1 MLGRIR
7 RVLVLVLAAG
17 LMWHCGG
24 ERVTQ
29 SQPETA
35 GPPLGKLAARGH
47 ASQAVVRVNL
57 SEDGAPVSGAKVEFS
72 RSIAGRATSYLWAGM
87 TDENGQARVEITA
100 DNVTG
105 YYLARALRDMEGNIS
120 RIGSWSSI
128 PINAGYEAMLNLP
141 IGGKARVTSATAL
154 SRLEGEIPIGVVL
167 ALTGRIAATGTT
179 MKNGFELALEE
190 INRSGMLGG
199 ATLKFIIEDD
209 GGTAEG
215 AVAAYTKLIERD
227 GVSAVLG
234 PFSSSATQAA
244 FPIAQENGV
253 VAISPTSAARG
264 LSALGDY
271 LFRISLTVDALLP
284 GGVATTQAALGYQRV
299 ATIVQAA
306 DAFSQSSDEVFKDAL
321 RANGVQVL
329 TTETFQADGV
339 DDLSAQLTRIKALN
353 PDAIFISTQP
363 PGRMQIPIQA
373 RQLGISTDIPFLV
386 TLMTIDDVLQTGGA
400 LEGSISFT
408 TWSNKADPPG
418 NRAFVAKFREK
429 FGSEPG
435 AFTAQSYASVYI
447 LAQAIADAKSTE
459 SSAIRD
465 ALAAIDLSTV
475 LGHFSFDA
483 NGDAVYAP
491 IILTVKNDQFE
502 VFDPQMSTGEKRM
515 LNVGFYAFFEP
526 LSYSANPDP
535 MSPGFGEH
543 RGYEADLLTALEAM
557 KGERLSFDRHPIA
570 EWPDIWLKPTEP
582 QYDLVG
588 GGITILDSRT
598 RDAMGNQVITF
609 TDGHINFRQSLL
621 VRAEDAQ
628 RLASHADLTSAVRV
642 GVLAGTTGEAR
653 LLELTGLVDDN
664 GILATGVRVET
675 ARDTVVADGSADY
688 VITSAGASPV
698 LMGRRRLHPP
708 SETMPQVVYLG
719 DETGEIALLNAL
731 RDGSI
736 DAVARGEIGNRTAVQ
751 NSGNAFA
758 VTALDPQIELG
769 GFAVATE
776 NTELL
781 TFLNARINFLTDNR
795 RIGYAEWLTDPS
807 VFTRRAEMWS
817 P

>member
-1 MLGRIR
+1 MSGNIR
-7 RVLVLVLAAG
+7 RILVLTLAAG

-29 SQPETA
+29 SQTETA
-35 GPPLGKLAARGH
+35 GPPLGKLAAGEH
-47 ASQAVVRVNL
+47 ASQAAAVRVNL
-57 SEDGAPVSGAKVEFS
+57 SQDGAAVSGAKVEFS
-72 RSIAGRATSYLWAGM
+72 RSIAGRATSYQWSGM
-87 TDENGQARVEITA
+87 TDEMGRARVEIAA
-100 DNVTG
+100 DKVTG
-105 YYLARALRDMEGNIS
+105 YYLARAMQGGSE
-120 RIGSWSSI
+120 IGSWSSI
-128 PINAGYEAMLNLP
+128 PINAGYEAVLNLP
-141 IGGKARVTSATAL
+141 IGGKARVTSSAMLT
-154 SRLEGEIPIGVVL
+154 RLRGEIPIGLVL
-167 ALTGRIAATGTT
+167 SLTGRIAATGAT
-179 MKNGFELALEE
+179 MKNGFEMALAE
-190 INRSGMLGG
+190 INRSGMLDG

-209 GGTAEG
+209 ESTIEG
-215 AVAAYTKLIERD
+215 AATAYTKLIERD
-227 GVSAVLG
+227 GVAAVLG

-244 FPIAQENGV
+244 FPIAQENEV

-306 DAFSQSSDEVFKDAL
+306 DAFSRSSDEVFKAAL
-321 RANGVQVL
+321 RANGVEVL
-329 TTETFQADGV
+329 TTETFQSDEV

-363 PGRMQIPIQA
+363 PGRTQIPIQA

-386 TLMTIDDVLQTGGA
+386 TLMTIDDVLRTGGA
-400 LEGSISFT
+400 LEGAISFT

-418 NRAFVAKFREK
+418 NRAFVARFREQY
-429 FGSEPG
+429 GSEPG

-465 ALAAIDLSTV
+465 ALATIDVSTV

-491 IILTVKNDQFE
+491 IILTVKNDRFE
-502 VFDPQMSTGEKRM
+502 VFDPQASTGEKRM
-515 LNVGFYAFFEP
+515 LDVGFYAFFEP
-526 LSYSANPDP
+526 LSYSATPDP

-557 KGERLSFDRHPIA
+557 KGERLSFVRHPIA

-598 RDAMGNQVITF
+598 RDAMGNQVVAF
-609 TDGHINFRQSLL
+609 TDGHIDFRQSLL

-628 RLASHADLTSAVRV
+628 RLASHAALTSAVRV

-664 GILATGVRVET
+664 GILAAGVRVET

-688 VITSAGASPV
+688 VITSAGASPA

-719 DETGEIALLNAL
+719 DETGETALLNAL
-731 RDGSI
+731 RDGNI

-769 GFAVATE
+769 GFAVAAE

-781 TFLNARINFLTDNR
+781 TFLNVRINFLTDNR
-795 RIGYAEWLTDPS
+795 RIGYAEWLVDPS
-807 VFTRRAEMWS
+807 VFTHRAAMWS

>member
-1 MLGRIR
+1 MSGNIR
-7 RVLVLVLAAG
+7 RILVLTLAAG

-29 SQPETA
+29 SQTETA
-35 GPPLGKLAARGH
+35 GPPLGKLTARGH
-47 ASQAVVRVNL
+47 ASQAAAVRVNL
-57 SEDGAPVSGAKVEFS
+57 SQDGAAVSGAKVEFS
-72 RSIAGRATSYLWAGM
+72 RSIAGRAASYQWAGM
-87 TDENGQARVEITA
+87 TDEMGQARVEIAA
-100 DNVTG
+100 DKVTG
-105 YYLARALRDMEGNIS
+105 YYLARAMQGGSE
-120 RIGSWSSI
+120 IGSWSSI
-128 PINAGYEAMLNLP
+128 PINAGYEAVLNLP
-141 IGGKARVTSATAL
+141 IGGKARVTSSAMLT
-154 SRLEGEIPIGVVL
+154 RLEGEIPIGLVL
-167 ALTGRIAATGTT
+167 SLTGRIAATGAT
-179 MKNGFELALEE
+179 MKNGFEMALAE
-190 INRSGMLGG
+190 INRSGMLDG

-209 GGTAEG
+209 ESTVEG
-215 AVAAYTKLIERD
+215 AAAAYTKLIARD
-227 GVSAVLG
+227 GVAAVLG

-244 FPIAQENGV
+244 FPIAQENEV

-284 GGVATTQAALGYQRV
+284 GGVATTQAALGYRRV

-306 DAFSQSSDEVFKDAL
+306 DAFSRSSDEVFKAAL
-321 RANGVQVL
+321 RANGVEVL
-329 TTETFQADGV
+329 TTETFQSDEV

-363 PGRMQIPIQA
+363 PGRTQIPIQA

-386 TLMTIDDVLQTGGA
+386 TLMTIDDVLRTGGA
-400 LEGSISFT
+400 LEGAISFT

-418 NRAFVAKFREK
+418 NRAFVARFREQY
-429 FGSEPG
+429 GSEPG

-465 ALAAIDLSTV
+465 ALAAIDVSTV

-483 NGDAVYAP
+483 NGDAVYDP
-491 IILTVKNDQFE
+491 IILTVKNDRFE
-502 VFDPQMSTGEKRM
+502 VFDPQASTGEKRM
-515 LNVGFYAFFEP
+515 LKVGFYAFFEP
-526 LSYSANPDP
+526 LSYSATPDP

-557 KGERLSFDRHPIA
+557 KGERLSFVRHPIA

-598 RDAMGNQVITF
+598 RDAMGNQVVAF
-609 TDGHINFRQSLL
+609 TDGHIDFRQSLL

-664 GILATGVRVET
+664 GILAAGVRVET

-719 DETGEIALLNAL
+719 DETGETALLNAL
-731 RDGSI
+731 RDDNI

-769 GFAVATE
+769 GFAVAAE

-795 RIGYAEWLTDPS
+795 RIGYAEWLTDTS
-807 VFTRRAEMWS
+807 VFTRRAAMWS

>member
-1 MLGRIR
+1 MSSSLRSIF
-7 RVLVLVLAAG
+7 VLALAAG

-29 SQPETA
+29 SQTETI
-35 GPPLGKLAARGH
+35 GPPQGKSTVAHAAESR
-47 ASQAVVRVNL
+47 AVVMVHL
-57 SEDGAPVSGAKVEFS
+57 SRDGATVSGATVAFS
-72 RSIAGRATSYLWAGM
+72 RAIAGRAASYRWSGM
-87 TDENGQARVEITA
+87 TDENGQARVEIA
-100 DNVTG
+100 SDDATG
-105 YYLARALRDMEGNIS
+105 YYLARAMQDGSE
-120 RIGSWSSI
+120 IGSWSSI
-128 PINAGYEAMLNLP
+128 PINGGYEVMLNLP
-141 IGGKARVTSATAL
+141 IGGKARVTGSSEIAD
-154 SRLEGEIPIGVVL
+154 EIPIGLVVS
-167 ALTGRIAATGTT
+167 LTGRIAATGAT
-179 MKNGFELALEE
+179 MKNGFDMALEE
-190 INRSGMLGG
+190 INRSGMLGE
-199 ATLKFIIEDD
+199 AKLKFIIEDD
-209 GGTAEG
+209 GGTIDG
-215 AVAAYTKLIERD
+215 VVAAYEKLIERD
-227 GVSAVLG
+227 GVSVVLG

-244 FPIAQENGV
+244 FPIAQENEV

-284 GGVATTQAALGYQRV
+284 GGVATTQAGLGYRRV

-306 DAFSQSSDEVFKDAL
+306 DAFSQSSDEVFQDAL
-321 RANGVQVL
+321 RANGVEVL
-329 TTETFQADGV
+329 TTETFQADEV

-353 PDAIFISTQP
+353 PDAIFISSQP
-363 PGRMQIPIQA
+363 PGRKQIPIQA

-386 TLMTIDDVLQTGGA
+386 TLMTIDDVLQTRGA
-400 LEGSISFT
+400 LEGSLSFT
-408 TWSNKADPPG
+408 TWSNEADPPG
-418 NRAFVAKFREK
+418 NRAFVARFREK
-429 FGSEPG
+429 YGSEPG

-465 ALAAIDLSTV
+465 ALAAMDMSTV

-483 NGDAVYAP
+483 HGDAVYDP
-491 IILTVKNDQFE
+491 IILMVKDDKFE
-502 VFDPQMSTGEKRM
+502 VFDPQAGTGEKRM

-557 KGERLSFDRHPIA
+557 RGENISLVRHPIA

-598 RDAMGNQVITF
+598 RNAMGDQVIAF
-609 TDGHINFRQSLL
+609 TDGHVNFRQSLL

-628 RLASHADLTSAVRV
+628 RLASHSDLTSDVRV
-642 GVLAGTTGEAR
+642 GVLASTTGEAR

-664 GILATGVRVET
+664 GILAAGVRVET
-675 ARDTVVADGSADY
+675 AQGTAVADGSADY
-688 VITSAGASPV
+688 VITSAEASPA

-708 SETMPQVVYLG
+708 SENMPQVIYLG
-719 DETGEIALLNAL
+719 DETGETALFDAL
-731 RDGSI
+731 RDGRI
-736 DAVARGEIGNRTAVQ
+736 DAIARGVIGNRTAVQ

-769 GFAVATE
+769 GFAVAAE

-781 TFLNARINFLTDNR
+781 TFLNERINYLTDNR
-795 RIGYAEWLTDPS
+795 SIGYAEWLADPS
-807 VFTRRAEMWS
+807 VFTRRAAMW
-817 P
+817 PR